1 MLGGNNGEMSSE
13 KERQNQV
20 KLCRLF
26 FKATGWFKENKKENN
41 MIQGII
47 RDKGGR
53 GTISEATII
62 ILVRNGMVWI
72 MVPVH
77 ECDKK

>member
-1 MLGGNNGEMSSE
+1 
-13 KERQNQV
+13 
-20 KLCRLF
+20 
-26 FKATGWFKENKKENN
+26 

-77 ECDKK
+77 ERDKKQNSKGHAFKYAGWGEN

>member
-1 MLGGNNGEMSSE
+1 
-13 KERQNQV
+13 
-20 KLCRLF
+20 
-26 FKATGWFKENKKENN
+26 